1 MAIIQKLLDF
11 VLLLTYEL
19 HGEFLHYKKL
29 IYICTQLQMYSI
41 TFSTYIGTN

>member
-19 HGEFLHYKKL
+19 HGEFLHYKKINL
-29 IYICTQLQMYSI
+29 HLYSI
-41 TFSTYIGTN
+41 TNVLNYI